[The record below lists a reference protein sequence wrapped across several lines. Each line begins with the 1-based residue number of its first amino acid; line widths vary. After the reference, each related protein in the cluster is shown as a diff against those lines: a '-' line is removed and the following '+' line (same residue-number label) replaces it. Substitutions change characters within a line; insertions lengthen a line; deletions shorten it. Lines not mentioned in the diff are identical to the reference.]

1 MMHPRTKLAPGLA
14 LVTATLAGVG
24 TAAMHVE
31 LRPNSAR
38 GGGLRGPESETEP
51 PWSFSPVERCELP
64 EVDDDGWS
72 RVPWDRLVWARMA
85 EVGLEPAVEAD
96 PGTLLRRLHLDLTGL
111 PPTAEEVEAFV
122 MDTSAGAWER
132 RVDELLASPHFGERM
147 ALPWLD
153 LARYADTNGY
163 DADDD
168 REMWAWRDWVVR
180 AFNDNLSFADFTL
193 HQIAGDM
200 LEDATLDQRIAT
212 GFHRNHP
219 VTDQILGQ
227 DGEYRHQYVADRV
240 ATASTAWLG
249 LTMGCAECHDHVAD
263 PVSIEEYYGFY
274 ALLGNVDET
283 GLMGGGNAEPLLRLP
298 DAEQG
303 ARLLEMQT
311 EIDRLRRVVDQL
323 EGEPEGAVRA
333 WLAGLE
339 KELGLAEGA
348 ESTPLS
354 ELAPLRTIE
363 LDEELPGVE
372 ELRGLGE
379 VEWVPGV
386 FGKALEL
393 DGTDGYLDCG
403 DARELAL
410 DLPFSVSLWAWLEP
424 EAPEG
429 TFLARSIETEIR
441 PGFEIWESGGRIGA
455 SMQGDLNEEDGWVK
469 MAADP
474 VAWRRW
480 HHVAV
485 TYDGSRSRSGF
496 ELRINGE
503 LVVLRP
509 ALEARSETIE
519 GKFPE
524 GLGLRVGSSDLFPL
538 TGRVDRVRIYD
549 RVLTPRQVR
558 EEFRRDLVAA
568 TKVREGRDVKWSM
581 GLRARYAAV
590 GSESLGPKV
599 RRLRK
604 VEREHGALLG
614 EVPVVSILEERE
626 ERRETRVLLRGQFD
640 DPGDVV
646 EPGLPA
652 SFPRFGEAPV
662 GNRLDLARWMV
673 HPENPLVPRVAVN
686 RIWQQIVG
694 RGLVGTP
701 ADFGKLGDAPSHPE
715 LLDWLARDYVD
726 GGYDTKA
733 FVKSIVLS
741 ATYRQSSA
749 FDAERVDLDPENRWL
764 SRANRM
770 RLPAELIYDG
780 ALAMSGLLDPSL
792 GGPPVE
798 GGESGAA
805 EGEESGDDGVT
816 VAKEDAPGLRRGLYV
831 YRKRHEPY
839 GPFDLFDA
847 PTRDTCVAMR
857 GITTT
862 PLQVLAL
869 WNDPV
874 RIRAAEALGNRL
886 LDLDGVDDRGRL
898 DWGLTTCTGRGA
910 DSEALRVLAELLDGG
925 RAEFMDASPEER
937 ERRAWRGVASVLLS
951 LDATITRE

>member
-1 MMHPRTKLAPGLA
+1 M
-14 LVTATLAGVG
+14 
-24 TAAMHVE
+24 E
-31 LRPNSAR
+31 L
-38 GGGLRGPESETEP
+38 

-64 EVDDDGWS
+64 EVDDGGWS

-85 EVGLEPAVEAD
+85 EVGLEPSAEAD
-96 PGTLLRRLHLDLTGL
+96 PGTLLRRVHLDLTGL

-122 MDTSAGAWER
+122 MDTSEGAWER

-168 REMWAWRDWVVR
+168 RQMWAWRDWVVR

-200 LEDATLDQRIAT
+200 IEDATLDQRIAT

-219 VTDQILGQ
+219 VTDDFLGQ
-227 DGEYRHQYVADRV
+227 EGEYRHQYVADRV

-274 ALLGNVDET
+274 ALFGNVDET

-303 ARLLEMQT
+303 ARLLELQA

-323 EGEPEGAVRA
+323 EGEPEGAVEA
-333 WLAGLE
+333 WIAGLGDSQE
-339 KELGLAEGA
+339 AEPSEELDR
-348 ESTPLS
+348 PMDLS
-354 ELAPLRTIE
+354 PLRVIE
-363 LDEELPGVE
+363 LDGERPGVE
-372 ELRGLGE
+372 ELGGLGA

-424 EAPEG
+424 DAPGG
-429 TFLARSIETEIR
+429 TFVARSIETDIR
-441 PGFEIWESGGRIGA
+441 PGFEIWESRGRIGA
-455 SMQGDLNEEDGWVK
+455 SMQGDLNEDDGWDK

-503 LVVLRP
+503 LVALRP
-509 ALEARSETIE
+509 AREGRSETIE
-519 GKFPE
+519 GGFPE
-524 GLGLRVGSSDLFPL
+524 GLGLRIGSSDLFPL

-549 RVLTPRQVR
+549 RALTPDQIRG
-558 EEFRRDLVAA
+558 EFRRDLVAA
-568 TKVREGRDVKWSM
+568 TRVRDGRDVNWSM
-581 GLRARYAAV
+581 GLRALYAAL

-599 RRLRK
+599 RRLRE
-604 VEREHGALLG
+604 VERAHGELLG
-614 EVPVVSILEERE
+614 EVPVVSILEERG

-652 SFPRFGEAPV
+652 SFPRFGEASP

-673 HPENPLVPRVAVN
+673 HPRNPLVPRVAVN
-686 RIWQQIVG
+686 RIWQQLLG

-701 ADFGKLGDAPSHPE
+701 ADFGKLGDPPSHPE

-733 FVKSIVLS
+733 FVKRIVLS

-749 FDAERVDLDPENRWL
+749 FEAERVALDPENRWL
-764 SRANRM
+764 SRATRM

-798 GGESGAA
+798 GGEPRVA
-805 EGEESGDDGVT
+805 EGEDDDGDN
-816 VAKEDAPGLRRGLYV
+816 AKAEGGSDPGLRRGLYV

-839 GPFDLFDA
+839 EPFDLFDA
-847 PTRDTCVAMR
+847 PTRDTCVAAR

-874 RIRAAEALGNRL
+874 RIRAAEALGDRML
-886 LDLDGVDDRGRL
+886 ALEGVDDRGRL
-898 DWGLTTCTGRGA
+898 DWGLTTCTGQGA
-910 DSEALRVLAELLDGG
+910 DSAALRVLAELLEGG
-925 RAEFMDASPEER
+925 RAEFTHASPEER
-937 ERRAWRGVASVLLS
+937 ERRAWRGVAAVLLS